1 MLPPH
6 TIHTARLLIR
16 CWLESDAEPLSR
28 AILHD
33 LEYLRPWMP
42 WAADSQQQTP
52 QEKLKFIRRNRRE
65 FACGSSLGFAILDA
79 AGQHML
85 GSVGMHARIG
95 EGAREIGYW
104 IAKDHTGRGLATEAA
119 GALTKIGFNHMR
131 LRRMEIHC
139 DPSNES
145 SAGVARHLGFQLQTI
160 IRNCVPRAAVSP
172 RDNMVWAM
180 PRADFDRSPAHELNI
195 EAFSESD
202 SRLL

>member
-1 MLPPH
+1 MQQPH
-6 TIHTARLLIR
+6 TIRTARLFIR

-42 WAADSQQQTP
+42 WAGDAEQQTP
-52 QEKLKFIRRNRRE
+52 QAKLKFIRRNRRE
-65 FACGSSLGFAILDA
+65 FARGSTLGFVILDA
-79 AGQHML
+79 AGQHIL

-104 IAKDHTGRGLATEAA
+104 IARDHAGQGLATEAA
-119 GALTKIGFNHMR
+119 GALAKIGFNHMR

-139 DPSNES
+139 DPRNEP

-160 IRNCVPRAAVSP
+160 MRNCVPRAGVSP

-180 PRADFDRSPAHELNI
+180 PSADFDRSPANALNM
-195 EAFSESD
+195 EAFSESGD
-202 SRLL
+202 RLL